1 MSQLGKLAPA
11 VKCPLF
17 ADSVL
22 FFSATAPEE
31 MKRCE
36 HNWHRNHA
44 RHRFTIKAT
53 HQVTGYTSHFVHLKS
68 FNRIM
73 KITPSLFLF
82 TSLVSLTLTGG
93 FSAKASAQTASVTRG
108 GDLFSA
114 ECSRCHVPS
123 QWVGVLNNRWINK
136 SGEELFTQ
144 IRATM
149 PAETPGSL
157 SDDEYYDVTAFILA
171 SANMPIEGGMIS
183 HAAINALSIKPGE
196 AAPAA
201 GAASSTT
208 WTHLN
213 GDERANRYAPLDQI
227 DASNAADLE
236 IAWSVDTGIFGPR
249 PETYSVTSPLMVDGK
264 LFATAGATRN
274 VIALDAATG
283 QLLWMWRPDEG
294 KRFDDAPRKGSGKGL
309 SYFNNAGE
317 GVIFTMTPGYSLVAL
332 HAATGKPVESFGK
345 NGVVDLQEGLR
356 LGPGRD
362 DLDIGISF
370 PPLVVDGVVIAGA
383 AHLVGMRPVAASN
396 VKGDIRGFDARSGK
410 LLWTFKSIPEKGEPG
425 YETWLNGSAEYTGN
439 AGVWTS
445 MSADTT
451 RGVVYLPVESATGDR
466 YGADRLGSNL
476 YASSTVAVDYRT
488 GEKKWHFQSTHHD
501 IWDWDTPA
509 APLVV
514 DLPNGEE
521 AVVQTLKQSHLFMFD
536 PNTGR
541 PIFAVEERPVP
552 ASDTPDEVTF
562 PTQPFPVLPAPYDR
576 QGFQE
581 EDLNDMTPTILAKAK
596 EIASKYRFSELY
608 TPPSLYQHPADG
620 SLGTLHL
627 PSSTGGSNWEGAAY
641 DPETGLLYVASR
653 TATSVLSLVNEPEA
667 SSIKYIQGGA
677 RTPTIDGLP
686 LVKPP
691 YGRITAIDLVS
702 GEHAWQRVNGDTPEE
717 IKNHPLLKD
726 VDLPPTGKPTR
737 SGMVLTKSLLFFGE
751 GPGGSPLLHAV
762 DKATGETVAEIELPA
777 SVTGL
782 PITYMHEGRQFIV
795 MTVSDF
801 RNPARLVA
809 LALPE

>member
-1 MSQLGKLAPA
+1 
-11 VKCPLF
+11 
-17 ADSVL
+17 
-22 FFSATAPEE
+22 
-31 MKRCE
+31 
-36 HNWHRNHA
+36 
-44 RHRFTIKAT
+44 
-53 HQVTGYTSHFVHLKS
+53 
-68 FNRIM
+68 
-73 KITPSLFLF
+73 
-82 TSLVSLTLTGG
+82 
-93 FSAKASAQTASVTRG
+93 
-108 GDLFSA
+108 
-114 ECSRCHVPS
+114 
-123 QWVGVLNNRWINK
+123 
-136 SGEELFTQ
+136 
-144 IRATM
+144 
-149 PAETPGSL
+149 
-157 SDDEYYDVTAFILA
+157 
-171 SANMPIEGGMIS
+171 
-183 HAAINALSIKPGE
+183 
-196 AAPAA
+196 
-201 GAASSTT
+201 
-208 WTHLN
+208 
-213 GDERANRYAPLDQI
+213 
-227 DASNAADLE
+227 
-236 IAWSVDTGIFGPR
+236 
-249 PETYSVTSPLMVDGK
+249 
-264 LFATAGATRN
+264 
-274 VIALDAATG
+274 
-283 QLLWMWRPDEG
+283 MWRPDEG

-309 SYFNNAGE
+309 SYFDNAGE
-317 GVIFTMTPGYSLVAL
+317 GVIFTITPGYTLVAL

-370 PPLVVDGVVIAGA
+370 PPLVVDDVVIAGA

-396 VKGDIRGFDARSGK
+396 VKGDIRGFDARTGE

-445 MSADTT
+445 MSADKT

-514 DLPNGEE
+514 DLPNGKE

-536 PNTGR
+536 PDTGQ

-552 ASDTPDEVTF
+552 ASDTPDEVAF

-581 EDLNDMTPTILAKAK
+581 NDLNDMTPAILAKAK

-620 SLGTLHL
+620 TLGTLHL

-641 DPETGLLYVASR
+641 DPETGLLYVPSR

-686 LVKPP
+686 MVKPP

-702 GEHAWQRVNGDTPEE
+702 GEHVWQRVNGDTPDE
-717 IKNHPLLKD
+717 IKNHPLLKG
-726 VDLPPTGKPTR
+726 VNLPPTGKPTR

-762 DKATGETVAEIELPA
+762 DKATGATVAEIELPA
-777 SVTGL
+777 SVTGV

-795 MTVSDF
+795 MAVSDF
-801 RNPARLVA
+801 RNPAKLVA

>member
-309 SYFNNAGE
+309 SYFKNAGE

>member
-31 MKRCE
+31 MKLCE

-196 AAPAA
+196 AAPPA

-309 SYFNNAGE
+309 GYFNNAGE

-509 APLVV
+509 SPLVV

>member
-1 MSQLGKLAPA
+1 MPS
-11 VKCPLF
+11 F

-22 FFSATAPEE
+22 FFSATATEE

-309 SYFNNAGE
+309 SYFKNAGE

>member
-1 MSQLGKLAPA
+1 MPS
-11 VKCPLF
+11 F

-22 FFSATAPEE
+22 FFSATATEE

>member
-1 MSQLGKLAPA
+1 MPS
-11 VKCPLF
+11 F

-22 FFSATAPEE
+22 FFSATATEE

-53 HQVTGYTSHFVHLKS
+53 HQVIGYTSHFVHLKS

-410 LLWTFKSIPEKGEPG
+410 LLWTFKSIPGKGEPG

-737 SGMVLTKSLLFFGE
+737 SGMALTKSLLFFGE

>member
-410 LLWTFKSIPEKGEPG
+410 LLWTFKSIPGKGEPG

>member
-1 MSQLGKLAPA
+1 MPS
-11 VKCPLF
+11 F

-53 HQVTGYTSHFVHLKS
+53 HQVIGYTSHFVHLKS

-362 DLDIGISF
+362 VLDIGISF

-581 EDLNDMTPTILAKAK
+581 EDLNDMTPSILAKAK

>member
-1 MSQLGKLAPA
+1 MPS
-11 VKCPLF
+11 F

-581 EDLNDMTPTILAKAK
+581 EDLNDMTPSILAKAK

>member
-183 HAAINALSIKPGE
+183 HAAISALSIKPGE

-410 LLWTFKSIPEKGEPG
+410 LLWTFKSIPGKGEPG
-425 YETWLNGSAEYTGN
+425 YETWLNGSAQYTGN

>member
-1 MSQLGKLAPA
+1 
-11 VKCPLF
+11 
-17 ADSVL
+17 
-22 FFSATAPEE
+22 
-31 MKRCE
+31 
-36 HNWHRNHA
+36 
-44 RHRFTIKAT
+44 
-53 HQVTGYTSHFVHLKS
+53 
-68 FNRIM
+68 M

>member
-1 MSQLGKLAPA
+1 MPS
-11 VKCPLF
+11 F
-17 ADSVL
+17 ADSLL

-36 HNWHRNHA
+36 RNWHRNHA

-309 SYFNNAGE
+309 SYFKNAGE

-332 HAATGKPVESFGK
+332 HAASGKPVESFGK

-581 EDLNDMTPTILAKAK
+581 EDLNDMTPSILAKAK

>member
-183 HAAINALSIKPGE
+183 HAAISALSIKPGE

-410 LLWTFKSIPEKGEPG
+410 LLWTFKSIPGKGEPG